1 MIELHIAF
9 LKSRCNMAPP
19 VGALARFLL
28 RLALNLYGWFAV
40 VVLSLKRWFSGN
52 TGTAAEERI
61 MTGRAWAEFCDT
73 LKAAGATVLAPG
85 APRDAFNQ
93 AEGYRY
99 LARLTRAGLENF
111 VECADVEAPRLC
123 AIANGSRA
131 ARVCIG
137 SDNPDNLYESA
148 TIDGTLE
155 YVVTGRRGTVGYLG
169 FGTQSGQY
177 GAKGGLETV
186 DYIEADQLKYDAP
199 PPKGSRQR
207 RRARRRRRRR
217 TRASRS
223 SSRRRA
229 RPTHR
234 STGCASSRR
243 RARRCSSSARRLA
256 TARRRSPP
264 ACRL

>member
-1 MIELHIAF
+1 
-9 LKSRCNMAPP
+9 MAPP

-186 DYIEADQLKYDAP
+186 DYIEADQLKYGSAAD
-199 PPKGSRQR
+199 KGERQR
-207 RRARRRRRRR
+207 RRARHGGGGLARFTIVLSA
-217 TRASRS
+217 TRPADPSVNWLRLKPAP
-223 SSRRRA
+223 REA
-229 RPTHR
+229 
-234 STGCASSRR
+234 
-243 RARRCSSSARRLA
+243 CSSSARRLA